1 MIVLDEAE
9 ELIYNILNQDL
20 ALKTMLNGGKVSRKL
35 KPQNSKFLEV
45 VVIGIAGG
53 ESAFA
58 MQNFI
63 INVNTHVPVINTSN
77 GVLVDSKSQTKITK
91 KILSLL
97 KNHYSSNFNCWNTDS
112 DNDVTANESIATIK
126 IQLKYISNAN

>member
-9 ELIYNILNQDL
+9 KLIYDILNNDT
-20 ALKTMLNGGKVSRKL
+20 ALKLTLGSSKVSRKI
-35 KPQNSKFLEV
+35 KPQNSKIAEV

-53 ESAFA
+53 ERDFA

-63 INVNTHVPVINTSN
+63 INVNIHNPFMNSPN
-77 GVLVDSKSQTKITK
+77 GVIINNDLQTKIAK
-91 KILSLL
+91 RIISLL
-97 KNHYSSNFNCWNTDS
+97 KGYYGSNFNTWVI
-112 DNDVTANESIATIK
+112 DNDNDTTENESIATIK